1 MQSTPRGAPL
11 NDSTFRERS
20 PFHASC
26 WRGCHHFRSPLF
38 PFLYL
43 ANYLLLRNMD
53 ARFSK
58 VEDDSTISTVSLGM
72 VVIDEIHLPKRSP
85 LIDVAGGSG
94 AYGMYLTHVALRLTI
109 NSNAGEPPVQDPC
122 AIEDGGLSG
131 SCGLRL
137 SRCCA
142 RAATGLADHSARK
155 RLAGQT
161 EHQRVS

>member
-1 MQSTPRGAPL
+1 MQSIPRGAPL

-43 ANYLLLRNMD
+43 ANYLPLRNMD

-72 VVIDEIHLPKRSP
+72 VVIDEVHLPIRSP
-85 LIDVAGGSG
+85 LIDVAGDSG
-94 AYGMYLTHVALRLTI
+94 AYGMYLTYVVLPEPLIDLR
-109 NSNAGEPPVQDPC
+109 
-122 AIEDGGLSG
+122 
-131 SCGLRL
+131 
-137 SRCCA
+137 
-142 RAATGLADHSARK
+142 
-155 RLAGQT
+155 
-161 EHQRVS
+161 